1 MKKLFVGVV
10 VLFLASCLF
19 AEKIEKTFYRD
30 NYQTSAV
37 MNGNCLGYKIIT
49 NSGQYVL
56 LKIGN
61 YYVVPLVKTGK
72 KCSIIAADI
81 LAKYDLELNKNTGH
95 GVYYFRKAVKEEVK
109 NLNDLYLISFIKDK
123 ELKLN
128 KFVIC
133 YDNTQGLALDFD
145 TLGNYKLEE

>member
-1 MKKLFVGVV
+1 MKKLFIGII

-19 AEKIEKTFYRD
+19 AEKIEKTFYRN
-30 NYQTSAV
+30 NYQTSTV
-37 MNGNCLGYKIIT
+37 MNSNSLGYKIVT

-61 YYVVPLVKTGK
+61 YYVIPLVKTGK
-72 KCSIIAADI
+72 KCYITAADI
-81 LAKYDLELNKNTGH
+81 LAKYDLEQNKSTGR
-95 GVYYFRKAVKEEVK
+95 GVYYFRKATKEEVK

-133 YDNTQGLALDFD
+133 YDNVEGLALDFD
-145 TLGNYKLEE
+145 TPGNYRLNE